1 MAGPSGIARHAYG
14 DLYCYRNYWSGL
26 KRNKEQGK

>member
-1 MAGPSGIARHAYG
+1 MVGPSGIAQQAYG

-26 KRNKEQGK
+26 KRN